1 MTKIVYGIGF
11 NENRFPYIINRR
23 QIKEYGA
30 WQNMLL
36 RCTESYWVKHP
47 TYNGCTV
54 SENFKSFTFFY
65 EWYRTQT
72 GSENEDRNKRNWHLD
87 KDLLCV
93 GNKVY
98 SEDTCVF
105 VPQRINKLLT
115 TTGASRGKFPIGVS
129 FNKKDK
135 KFVSRCGTG
144 DGGYAK
150 YLGSYDTPYEAFLVY
165 KVYKEDYIKQ
175 IANEYKDQLDTRAY
189 QALMNYEVN
198 IND

>member
-47 TYNGCTV
+47 TYSGCTV
-54 SENFKSFTFFY
+54 SDNFKSFTFFY
-65 EWYRTQT
+65 EWYQTQV
-72 GSENEDRNKRNWHLD
+72 GSENEDRNKRAWHLD
-87 KDLLCV
+87 KDLLCG
-93 GNKVY
+93 GNKIY

-105 VPQRINKLLT
+105 IPQRINKLLT

-129 FNKKDK
+129 FKNK

-144 DGGYAK
+144 TGGYAK
-150 YLGSYDTPYEAFLVY
+150 HLGSYDTPYEAFLVY
-165 KVYKEDYIKQ
+165 KAYKEDYIKQ
-175 IANEYKDQLDTRAY
+175 VADEYKDQLDPRAY
-189 QALMNYEVN
+189 QALIKYEVN